1 MEILSLEHYDNRAW
15 LELLPSLAD
24 RKSYYTAFSL
34 SIHPRDFFTGKE
46 AAKDNE
52 KNARVLLQRRF
63 IFAPPVN
70 WKSSSINSQHVHFSL
85 YSLPGQGR
93 FFFSM
98 DKEVTHAKNRRRG
111 LWIDCVVVFVREVA
125 AAVYYNGS
133 LAKFFLEML
142 WEKSLL
148 GYTSNTSHQRDE
160 NDIFY
165 DKSWSLAYHAFHF
178 TFCCLPG
185 SS

>member
-1 MEILSLEHYDNRAW
+1 MIIEHGLSYCLRLPIERVTILLSLFQ
-15 LELLPSLAD
+15 
-24 RKSYYTAFSL
+24 YTLGTFL
-34 SIHPRDFFTGKE
+34 Q
-46 AAKDNE
+46 E
-52 KNARVLLQRRF
+52 KKQRRIMKKMRILLQRRF

-148 GYTSNTSHQRDE
+148 GYYTSNTSHQRDE